1 MDPLGRWLIAGGLL
15 LVLISSRVFKHTNG
29 LAWNHETSTL
39 CALAA
44 LLLYLRGL
52 SGLRPT
58 SFALSGLLLGCAIG
72 IRLTFA
78 PVAVPFMLSFWLSR
92 SPVRRGQRLGGLL
105 LWSLGMTVGVLP
117 AIVPLLTLP
126 SQFIFGILGYPRL
139 TALVHLK
146 SVKVTLLDKI
156 VYFLHKLV
164 DQQADAALLLLSC
177 TARPLRHGEPR
188 LGAGRTAAPS
198 C

>member
-1 MDPLGRWLIAGGLL
+1 MRPAGAFCGA
-15 LVLISSRVFKHTNG
+15 RVPNQHRTPRQHTDG

-58 SFALSGLLLGCAIG
+58 SFALSGLLLGGAIG
-72 IRLTFA
+72 IRITFA
-78 PVAVPFMLSFWLSR
+78 PVVVPFLLSFWLSR

-117 AIVPLLTLP
+117 AIVPADP
-126 SQFIFGILGYPRL
+126 SFP
-139 TALVHLK
+139 
-146 SVKVTLLDKI
+146 
-156 VYFLHKLV
+156 
-164 DQQADAALLLLSC
+164 ADAKRSRRA
-177 TARPLRHGEPR
+177 GPR
-188 LGAGRTAAPS
+188 WRSHRAPG
-198 C
+198 